1 VGKRTLVMAVVGMAL
16 TAVLAACGGSAGQS
30 HPAATTQPMIFSA
43 PSK

>member
-1 VGKRTLVMAVVGMAL
+1 MAVAGMAL
-16 TAVLAACGGSAGQS
+16 TAVLAACGGGTAQS